1 MAISV
6 FLNSLKNFCFGK
18 IGCMEP
24 NICPVCHQP
33 ILPQYYF
40 CPNCGAKLSQDP
52 LSTSIKTQIWI
63 YSFSIILPMI
73 CFIFVTRWSGVK
85 YYKSEDPKAKRIG
98 QIAWA
103 LLILSTIITIVL
115 VYIWTTQ
122 LIQSQINSINI
133 DFGGL

>member
-1 MAISV
+1 
-6 FLNSLKNFCFGK
+6 
-18 IGCMEP
+18 MEP
-24 NICPVCHQP
+24 NICPTCHQS

-63 YSFSIILPMI
+63 YAFSIILPMI
-73 CFIFVTRWSGVK
+73 CFIFVTRWPGLK